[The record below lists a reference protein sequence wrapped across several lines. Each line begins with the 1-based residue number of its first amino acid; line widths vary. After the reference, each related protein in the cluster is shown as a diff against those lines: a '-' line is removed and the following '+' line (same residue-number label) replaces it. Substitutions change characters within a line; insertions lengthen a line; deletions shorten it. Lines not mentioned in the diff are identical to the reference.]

1 MKNNLCVIFILMLL
15 LFMFYT
21 PCSVQASSPMF
32 AVISFET
39 GDVSLHRFNLR
50 QDDVLRG
57 LSQQLTD
64 KMARSEEIRV
74 VERSRVEDILTEQD
88 FGLTGRVDSS
98 SAAEIGRI
106 LGADY
111 LVLGTLLQMDV
122 RERGEISIGPLTLS
136 GIEAEVKVNIR
147 IVDSS
152 TAEIITSFEKT
163 AEAVETGV
171 SLSDLEGIS
180 FDSSAFAE
188 SALGKSIEKAMEGL
202 IGQLDE
208 GYEDLF
214 TGQEEVLEGEVLEI
228 LSPGRIIV
236 NLGSEDGLK
245 SGQTGVLLRMREVEG
260 LDEPM
265 SIPIGSVEVYHTDA
279 GGAILEIFDLEDE
292 PEVGDLVR
300 FKRK

>member
-1 MKNNLCVIFILMLL
+1 
-15 LFMFYT
+15 
-21 PCSVQASSPMF
+21 MF

-188 SALGKSIEKAMEGL
+188 SALGKSIEKAMEG
-202 IGQLDE
+202 
-208 GYEDLF
+208 
-214 TGQEEVLEGEVLEI
+214 
-228 LSPGRIIV
+228 
-236 NLGSEDGLK
+236 
-245 SGQTGVLLRMREVEG
+245 
-260 LDEPM
+260 
-265 SIPIGSVEVYHTDA
+265 
-279 GGAILEIFDLEDE
+279 
-292 PEVGDLVR
+292 
-300 FKRK
+300 